1 MLINLIFQVVLG
13 VALEFRNR
21 WYRIFTV
28 YAAGVI
34 AGSLVTSIT
43 DPTVYLAGA
52 SGGVYALLT
61 AHLANLI
68 LVSCLIIHH
77 LNEKIKKKCVSLI
90 ICFTELA

>member
-1 MLINLIFQVVLG
+1 M
-13 VALEFRNR
+13 EFRNR
-21 WYRIFTV
+21 WYRVFTV

-61 AHLANLI
+61 AHLANI
-68 LVSCLIIHH
+68 FLVSCLAIITIFHA
-77 LNEKIKKKCVSLI
+77 LKTTFV
-90 ICFTELA
+90 ELE